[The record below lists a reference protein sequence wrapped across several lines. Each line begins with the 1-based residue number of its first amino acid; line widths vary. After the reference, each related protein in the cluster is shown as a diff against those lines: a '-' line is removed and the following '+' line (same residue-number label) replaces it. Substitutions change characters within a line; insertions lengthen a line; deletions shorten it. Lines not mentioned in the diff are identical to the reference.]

1 MPTTSRRDLTRT
13 VALGAAV
20 LLAACGGSATP
31 TVAPDAPGTAAPTA
45 SAPSDGSPV
54 ATEPGAGGGIPDEP
68 GTGGGIPGD
77 PGTGNG
83 TGLPIGPGP
92 VDPGPGQP
100 TIVIPRPGRLNPHP
114 VAPVALAASVDGRH
128 VLVKVSWYGG
138 VAPCA
143 VLDSVKVARS
153 PGTIEL
159 TVFEGA
165 DALDAICPEIAM
177 LKATI
182 VDLGDLEPGT
192 WSIRATD
199 TEIAPIEV
207 RIS

>member
-1 MPTTSRRDLTRT
+1 MPTTIRR
-13 VALGAAV
+13 VHAPGAV
-20 LLAACGGSATP
+20 LCGVLLLAACGTS
-31 TVAPDAPGTAAPTA
+31 AAPPA
-45 SAPSDGSPV
+45 SSSPPTNVPPV
-54 ATEPGAGGGIPDEP
+54 ATDPGGIGGEEPG
-68 GTGGGIPGD
+68 GTGGGAPGD
-77 PGTGNG
+77 PGSGG
-83 TGLPIGPGP
+83 AIGVPIGPAPG
-92 VDPGPGQP
+92 DPGAGQP
-100 TIVIPRPGRLNPHP
+100 TIVVPKPGRLDPHP
-114 VAPVALAASVDGRH
+114 VAPIALASSVDGRH